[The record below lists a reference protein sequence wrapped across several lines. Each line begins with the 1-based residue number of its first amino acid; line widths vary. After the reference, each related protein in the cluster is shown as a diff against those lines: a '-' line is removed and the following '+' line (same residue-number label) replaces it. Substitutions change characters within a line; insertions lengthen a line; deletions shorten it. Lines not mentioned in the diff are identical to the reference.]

1 MPEDIYWNPGTARV
15 PWAGNTPFDGLSI
28 ARKGSSMKNILI
40 SGILETRG
48 RPSPNGGYVSEKRRR
63 PGHLRVQ
70 AAPQRRVRRPGS
82 KNLDMRR
89 LRRGPGNSGR
99 DRDGRWVLACTEP
112 PGAAPCRS
120 GQLQSLRTVRSFTG
134 QNSADSAPPSAID
147 NAWKSA
153 TFGRS
158 AISCGSGNAA
168 GAGEASDVRK
178 ASGTRKASVA
188 RSVPGAHRVL
198 ASHRRRP
205 VHGLAARRRHFARRS
220 ALRRHRL
227 RAPGKAAIRSALP
240 PADRAFK
247 HDDLA
252 TPFAFMVEGEL
263 TLSGYDAL
271 TGTIET
277 YEGETFALHKAES
290 ASSDLHSEGF
300 SPNIHYRCDPLGS
313 CTLIAGQ
320 FVLNAQRTR

>member
-158 AISCGSGNAA
+158 AISCGSGIGRPKCASRPQGICYWQRRWRWRSIRRPQGVRHPQSIRRPQCA
-168 GAGEASDVRK
+168 GRPSSLGLPQAPAGPRVGRPEEAFCPAQRLEE
-178 ASGTRKASVA
+178 TQVA
-188 RSVPGAHRVL
+188 RSRKSSDPER
-198 ASHRRRP
+198 
-205 VHGLAARRRHFARRS
+205 LAARRPCVQTRRFGN
-220 ALRRHRL
+220 ALRFHGRR
-227 RAPGKAAIRSALP
+227 
-240 PADRAFK
+240 
-247 HDDLA
+247 
-252 TPFAFMVEGEL
+252 
-263 TLSGYDAL
+263 
-271 TGTIET
+271 
-277 YEGETFALHKAES
+277 
-290 ASSDLHSEGF
+290 
-300 SPNIHYRCDPLGS
+300 
-313 CTLIAGQ
+313 
-320 FVLNAQRTR
+320 

>member
-1 MPEDIYWNPGTARV
+1 MADTFRRSVGDQATYGYRQLPSVGSEGPDLKTLIC
-15 PWAGNTPFDGLSI
+15 AGFGVAL
-28 ARKGSSMKNILI
+28 
-40 SGILETRG
+40 GILVGTVMADGSWRALN
-48 RPSPNGGYVSEKRRR
+48 PLAQHHVA
-63 PGHLRVQ
+63 Q
-70 AAPQRRVRRPGS
+70 AS
-82 KNLDMRR
+82 
-89 LRRGPGNSGR
+89 SS
-99 DRDGRWVLACTEP
+99 
-112 PGAAPCRS
+112 RS
-120 GQLQSLRTVRSFTG
+120 GPSDRSPAKTAQPPPLQAQSTTHGSPQPSVGLQSPAVRA
-134 QNSADSAPPSAID
+134 SADRNAPAVRKASV
-147 NAWKSA
+147 
-153 TFGRS
+153 T
-158 AISCGSGNAA
+158 GNAA